1 MIRSV
6 LKVQSVIDIALEL
19 LMQYEVLVCNAHIL
33 FFVVHKVIHSKNY
46 KHLKKC
52 AHQSHLCRKNGQV
65 SGRLA
70 CKTEIL
76 NKIGV

>member
-33 FFVVHKVIHSKNY
+33 FFVVHKVIHPKDY
-46 KHLKKC
+46 KYLKEG
-52 AHQSHLCRKNGQV
+52 AHQSRADKKWAGFLM
-65 SGRLA
+65 SDD
-70 CKTEIL
+70 
-76 NKIGV
+76 